1 MPRQRPEYTIWT
13 RDTNTHVVRIEL
25 PPDPVTGKRR
35 RKSETVRGP
44 IREAK
49 KIARQL
55 VGQRETGVALTPEK
69 ITVADWLQRW
79 LKRHHAEGNIV
90 ESVRD
95 RYEAILHLHL
105 IPAIGHIKLT
115 ELRSDQISDMKE
127 RWLSGE
133 SSTAP
138 RPLAAAT
145 VKKHLNVLRKAL
157 SDAAVSKII
166 AHNPCDAVS
175 SPSIKNVGE
184 QRSLDENEVRTLFEA
199 SQGTR
204 LDIAIRFALATGMR
218 RGELLSLTWRDV
230 DMDRGHVL
238 CRGTKSKRS
247 RRTIE
252 VSDRVVTLLRQQHAE
267 QLEQRLRIGQYWEEN
282 DLVFP
287 STIGKPWIKRL
298 FYREYKAVVNRS
310 GLDDPSSVKL
320 HTLRH
325 TAASL
330 WILHGVD
337 IFTVSRRL
345 GHASA
350 SFTMDVYGHLLKGQQ
365 SAAATALDH
374 MIAM

>member
-1 MPRQRPEYTIWT
+1 MIPPSLKVSTKPGQLQRKT
-13 RDTNTHVVRIEL
+13 
-25 PPDPVTGKRR
+25 
-35 RKSETVRGP
+35 ETVKGP

-49 KIARQL
+49 KVARQL
-55 VGQRETGVALTPEK
+55 VSQRETGVALAPGK

-79 LKRHHAEGNIV
+79 LKRHYADGNIV
-90 ESVRD
+90 ESVFD
-95 RYEAILHLHL
+95 RYEVVLKIHL

-115 ELRSDQISDMKE
+115 DLRSDQVADLKE

-133 SSTAP
+133 SSTGT

-145 VKKHLNVLRKAL
+145 VKKHLNVLSKAL
-157 SDAAVSKII
+157 SDAVMSKVI

-184 QRSLDENEVRTLFEA
+184 QRSLDENEVRTLFE
-199 SQGTR
+199 SSKGTR
-204 LDIAIRFALATGMR
+204 LDVPIRFALATGMR

-230 DMDRGHVL
+230 DVGRGLVL
-238 CRGTKSKRS
+238 CLGTKSKRS

-252 VSDRVVTLLRQQHAE
+252 VSERVIALLRPHRAE
-267 QLEQRLRIGQYWEEN
+267 QLEQRLRVGQYWEEN

-298 FYREYKAVVNRS
+298 FYREYKGVVNRS
-310 GLDDPSSVKL
+310 GLDDPSTVKL

-374 MIAM
+374 MIAI